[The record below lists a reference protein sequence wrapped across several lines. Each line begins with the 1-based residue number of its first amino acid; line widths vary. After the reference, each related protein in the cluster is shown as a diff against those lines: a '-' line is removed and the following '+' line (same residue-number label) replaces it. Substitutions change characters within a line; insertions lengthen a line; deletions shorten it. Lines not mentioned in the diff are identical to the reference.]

1 MSRPIYTG
9 NAGGVDINTET
20 IANGTN
26 YGVGFGMGDF
36 RRMQAA
42 GYDGQSVLDYLGTW
56 NNPIAPAA
64 RTAVVQYAANQRAAD
79 YKPPA
84 PPPAP
89 VINIPPPAPT
99 VPAPMSIK
107 GNAAGVKRKKSRG
120 EMSGATSQ
128 GTSQFNRSMF
138 ISPAPLTNLNV

>member
-1 MSRPIYTG
+1 MNKPKRPVFSGT
-9 NAGGVDINTET
+9 AGGVNINSVTP
-20 IANGTN
+20 G

-36 RRMQAA
+36 NRVKSDN
-42 GYDGQSVLDYLGTW
+42 YDAQSVLDYLSNW
-56 NNPIAPAA
+56 NNPVGPKA
-64 RTAVVQYAANQRAAD
+64 RTALTQYAAQQRAD
-79 YKPPA
+79 DFTPPP

-89 VINIPPPAPT
+89 IVNIPPPAPT

-128 GTSQFNRSMF
+128 GTNQFNRSMF
-138 ISPAPLTNLNV
+138 IGPAPLTNLNV